1 MNIMKNIFISLLA
14 LNTSLSAFC
23 QSDSIDEYIKSK
35 MQEINIPGL
44 QIAIVKN
51 KTIIKTGSYGLANI
65 EDSIKVDSKTTFA
78 INSMTKA
85 FTGVAVMQ
93 LVEQEKIALKDPIS
107 KYIENLPNEWKNVT
121 VKQVLTHTSG
131 LPNMMD
137 YNAKITASW
146 EEVQKLPMEFEPNSD
161 FQYNQ
166 TNYTILGKIINKI
179 SNSTFQEYI
188 QENQLKLISANRTIE
203 AGFGHYQS
211 VIPHSA
217 RGYTYFINGSLTH
230 VYEEFPEE
238 FRTAAGMSSTAI
250 ELANWHIALQNGT
263 LLKKSNTLSTLW
275 TPAIL
280 SNGKTKAFNKDINA
294 YAIGTPVMI
303 KPNKSKIIASIGGG
317 RSAALTFL
325 DKGITIIVLTNLQG
339 AFPERFISE
348 LLELVE

>member
-1 MNIMKNIFISLLA
+1 MKKIFLLILVLTA
-14 LNTSLSAFC
+14 SLSALA
-23 QSDSIDEYIKSK
+23 QTDSIDNYIISK
-35 MQEINIPGL
+35 MQERRIPGL
-44 QIAIVKN
+44 QLAIVKN
-51 KTIIKTGSYGLANI
+51 KKIIKTGSYGIANI
-65 EDSIKVDSKTTFA
+65 EDSIKVDSKTAFA

-85 FTGVAVMQ
+85 FTGVAIMQ
-93 LVEQEKIALKDPIS
+93 LVEQEKIALEDPIS
-107 KYIENLPNEWKNVT
+107 KYIDSLPDNWKNVT

-137 YNAKITASW
+137 YNAKIIASW

-179 SNSTFQEYI
+179 SGYTFQEFI

-263 LLKKSNTLSTLW
+263 LLKKSNSLSALW

-280 SNGKTKAFNKDINA
+280 SNSKTKAFNKEING

-303 KPNKSKIIASIGGG
+303 KPDKSKIIASIGGG
-317 RSAALTFL
+317 RSAALTFI
-325 DKGITIIVLTNLQG
+325 DKEITIVVLTNLQG